1 MVNIMAEMDMLA
13 FFDAELDDLQFSG
26 DMNINWDKQARAIE
40 LEFTLNV
47 TKEQVIAV
55 EDQNGELNESD
66 EISYEDAI
74 LFFDESKMDG
84 FEYADNYLA
93 VIPFAGR
100 KGLNAQV
107 GRGFFNYLQD
117 LLDEGEDQLAAFVN
131 DESDEETFILNWDDT
146 VFQATVAQADDQL
159 AKKYYAYPK
168 Y

>member
-1 MVNIMAEMDMLA
+1 MVIKMAEQNMLD
-13 FFDAELDDLQFSG
+13 FFEAELDDLQFSG
-26 DMNINWDKQARAIE
+26 DVNLNWDKQARAIE

-47 TKEQVIAV
+47 TKSQALAV

-74 LFFDESKMDG
+74 LFFDESKIDG

-93 VIPFAGR
+93 VIPFNGR
-100 KGLNAQV
+100 QGLNAQV
-107 GRGFFNYLQD
+107 ARGVFNYLQD
-117 LLDEGEDQLAAFVN
+117 LLDEGEDQLAAFAN
-131 DESDEETFILNWDDT
+131 DESEADTFILNWDDT
-146 VFQATVAQADDQL
+146 VFQATIAQADEQL